1 VPVRTRSSS
10 PSGTSRRSSRS
21 SERPVRVGCSGW
33 QYRDWRGRL
42 YPEGL
47 ATSRWLARYAEEFD
61 TVEVNSTFYRL
72 ASRDAVARWVQETPP
87 GFLFAAKASRYLTH
101 VRRLREIEEGIHRYY
116 ERIMPLVDSDKLG
129 PVVWQFPATFRREG
143 DALERVVA
151 TLELV
156 PPGRH
161 CFEFR
166 HESWFHPE
174 TYAVLREHGAA
185 LVIGDHPKWPFQAHE
200 LTADW
205 TLVRL
210 HHGHRGRRGNY
221 SEREVDEWAR
231 RIARWRRRAEVF
243 VYFNNDWEGFAVENA
258 RLLKRRLRL
267 SPDAPA
273 RASADGTRASA
284 SSRSAHRSRAASG
297 RA

>member
-1 VPVRTRSSS
+1 V
-10 PSGTSRRSSRS
+10 
-21 SERPVRVGCSGW
+21 
-33 QYRDWRGRL
+33 
-42 YPEGL
+42 
-47 ATSRWLARYAEEFD
+47 FD

-72 ASRDAVARWVQETPP
+72 ASRDAVARWVEQTPP
-87 GFLFAAKASRYLTH
+87 DFAFAAKASRYLTH

-116 ERIMPLVDSDKLG
+116 ERIVPLVESGKLG

-143 DALERVVA
+143 DALERIA
-151 TLELV
+151 TALELV

-174 TYAVLREHGAA
+174 TYALLREHDAA

-210 HHGHRGRRGNY
+210 HHGRRGRRGNY

-231 RIARWRRRAEVF
+231 RIAAWRRRAEVF

-258 RLLKRRLRL
+258 RLLKRRLRQ
-267 SPDAPA
+267 SPGGRA
-273 RASADGTRASA
+273 RGAAGATRASA
-284 SSRSAHRSRAASG
+284 SSRSARRSPAGSG